1 MGIKMKNLIDIKNK
15 VIVITGAGGI
25 IGTQLCKDFID
36 AGAKIFAIDRSMD
49 AMQNLAPFV
58 GASLALFPADVS
70 QLAETEASL
79 EQALRDFGRVDALIN
94 NAATKTEDVRKFCAP
109 VEEYSLETWR
119 EVMSVNLDGAFLMA
133 KVYGSWMAQNGG
145 GSIVQT
151 ASIYGVVGPDA
162 RIYEGS
168 FYLGGKISTPPVYS
182 ASKAG
187 LIGLTRHLATH
198 WAKDKV
204 RVNTIAPGGMESG
217 QNEEFQKRYAER
229 VPMGRM
235 GTTQELSG
243 AYAFFIS
250 DASSYVTGQLL
261 CVDGGWT
268 AW

>member
-1 MGIKMKNLIDIKNK
+1 MKNLIDIKDK
-15 VIVITGAGGI
+15 VIIITGAGGI
-25 IGTQLCKDFID
+25 IGSQLCKDFTE
-36 AGAKIFAIDRSMD
+36 AGAKIFAMD
-49 AMQNLAPFV
+49 VSNDALKTLSHLEGQNLACF
-58 GASLALFPADVS
+58 AADVS
-70 QLAETEASL
+70 NQASVASSL
-79 EQALRDFGRVDALIN
+79 KEALRCFGRIDALIN
-94 NAATKTEDVRKFCAP
+94 NAATKTSDVRSFCAS
-109 VEEYSLETWR
+109 VEAYSLETWR
-119 EVMSVNLDGAFLMA
+119 EVMSVNLDGAFIMA
-133 KVYGSWMAQNGG
+133 KTFGEWMAENGG

-151 ASIYGVVGPDA
+151 ASIYGLVGPDE

-198 WAKDKV
+198 WAKSKV
-204 RVNTIAPGGMESG
+204 RVNTIAPGGVESG
-217 QNEEFQKRYAER
+217 QNEEFQRLYSER

-243 AYAFFIS
+243 AYAYFVS
-250 DASSYVTGQLL
+250 DASTYVTGQLL